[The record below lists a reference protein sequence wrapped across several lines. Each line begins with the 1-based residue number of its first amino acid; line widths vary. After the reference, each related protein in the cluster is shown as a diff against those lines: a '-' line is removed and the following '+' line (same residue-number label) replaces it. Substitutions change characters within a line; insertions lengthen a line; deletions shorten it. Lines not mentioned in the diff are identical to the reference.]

1 MELLLTMGRKVLIT
15 GCKGQLGRCLQ
26 DISNCYPDLQ
36 PLYTDIDTLDLT
48 QPLDVRNYINKH
60 RPDVIVHCAAYTAV
74 DKAEDEEEQAMLLN
88 ANAVDYL
95 TTEAEK
101 INALLIHIS
110 TDYVFD
116 GKKQTPYV
124 ETDVVNPQSAYGRTK
139 LAGEKAALRYNRSL
153 VIRTAWLYS
162 AYGNNFVNTMLRL
175 GAERSALNVV
185 NDQRGTPTYAADLA
199 DAIWSIISKI
209 DKGEKPVIAGIYHYS
224 NEGEC
229 SWFDFAQ
236 RIMTLGQRP
245 CIVQPIHSS
254 EYPTKAARPAYS
266 VLNKEKIK
274 TTYGLPVPAWEE
286 ALVRCFNK
294 INS

>member
-1 MELLLTMGRKVLIT
+1 MGRKVLIT

-48 QPLDVRNYINKH
+48 QPIDVQNYINKH
-60 RPDVIVHCAAYTAV
+60 RPDVVVHCAAYTAV
-74 DKAEDEEEQAMLLN
+74 DKAEDDEEQAMLLN

-124 ETDVVNPQSAYGRTK
+124 ETDAVNPQSAYGRTK
-139 LAGEKAALRYNRSL
+139 LAGEKAALRYNRSM

-199 DAIWSIISKI
+199 AAIW
-209 DKGEKPVIAGIYHYS
+209 
-224 NEGEC
+224 
-229 SWFDFAQ
+229 
-236 RIMTLGQRP
+236 
-245 CIVQPIHSS
+245 
-254 EYPTKAARPAYS
+254 
-266 VLNKEKIK
+266 KIK
-274 TTYGLPVPAWEE
+274 
-286 ALVRCFNK
+286 
-294 INS
+294 

>member
-1 MELLLTMGRKVLIT
+1 MGRKVLIT
-15 GCKGQLGRCLQ
+15 GCKGQLGRSLQ
-26 DISNCYPDLQ
+26 DISHGYPDMQ

-48 QPLDVRNYINKH
+48 QLSDVRDYINKY
-60 RPDVIVHCAAYTAV
+60 RPDVIVNCAAYTAV

-88 ANAVDYL
+88 ANVVEYL
-95 TTEAEK
+95 TTAAQQ

-124 ETDVVNPQSAYGRTK
+124 ETDAVNPQSAYGRTK
-139 LAGEKAALRYNRSL
+139 LSGEQIALSYNRCM

-162 AYGNNFVNTMLRL
+162 AYGNNFVKTMLRL
-175 GAERSALNVV
+175 GAERSTLNVV

-199 DAIWSIISKI
+199 AAIWSIISKI
-209 DKGEKPVIAGIYHYS
+209 DKGEKPFTSGIYHYS

-229 SWFDFAQ
+229 TWFDFAQ

-245 CIVQPIHSS
+245 CIVHPVPSS

-266 VLNKEKIK
+266 VLSKEKIK
-274 TTYGLPVPAWEE
+274 TTYGLPVPAWDE
-286 ALVRCFNK
+286 ALLRCFNT
-294 INS
+294 INV